1 MFGFCNEIVCATY
14 FEFSEHGDKTHS
26 QILIKLQNKHLIL
39 TKNRLFL
46 HEKNSLNTKLIFD
59 VSLVSGKDVSL

>member
-1 MFGFCNEIVCATY
+1 MYY

-26 QILIKLQNKHLIL
+26 QIWIKLQNKHLIL